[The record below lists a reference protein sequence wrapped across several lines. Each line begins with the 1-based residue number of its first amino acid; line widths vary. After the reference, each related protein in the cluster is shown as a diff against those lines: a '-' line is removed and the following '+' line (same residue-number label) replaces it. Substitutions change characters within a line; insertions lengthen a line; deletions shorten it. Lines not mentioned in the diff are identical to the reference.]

1 MLLKRPG
8 NVLLANNGPA
18 VIDWAKV
25 ARGPVGAD
33 VADHLVIAGGG
44 SFIKRPPRPGCRHP
58 LDDTCSPV
66 RSCRWSIAPRGLATW
81 LPSSMQ
87 QYDPHLTGAELDR
100 MASIVRRHRISPSG
114 QRR

>member
-58 LDDTCSPV
+58 LGDTCSPV
-66 RSCRWSIAPRGLATW
+66 RSCRWSIARAGTRHLA
-81 LPSSMQ
+81 
-87 QYDPHLTGAELDR
+87 AVLDATIR
-100 MASIVRRHRISPSG
+100 PPPDRRRA
-114 QRR
+114 